1 MAKILVHVTHGPE
14 NPTRA
19 ALAFLVARSAL
30 DEGHS
35 VSMFLGT
42 GSLRELFDALVA
54 TGVRFY
60 ASGMSGKSRGV
71 TDADLAGKSAE
82 FAMPNVLVRLCIE
95 HDKMFTY

>member
-35 VSMFLGT
+35 VSMFLAGDGAQLLRNAVLDNLNGLGT
-42 GSLRELFDALVA
+42 GSLRELFHA
-54 TGVRFY
+54 
-60 ASGMSGKSRGV
+60 
-71 TDADLAGKSAE
+71 
-82 FAMPNVLVRLCIE
+82 
-95 HDKMFTY
+95 